1 VIALTP
7 DSGVVLYRV
16 VAQRAERQSHS
27 AMITNTFAR
36 RDGSRL
42 LAFHRQAPA

>member
-7 DSGVVLYRV
+7 DSGVLYRV
-16 VAQRAERQSHS
+16 VAQRAERQPHS
-27 AMITNTFAR
+27 AMISNTFVR